1 MKTQTYKPIIRKTN
15 YLLTNTRNFMKK
27 LLLSAIAICGAL
39 SMNAQDVIFQDD
51 FEWLAP
57 WSAYVNDKGEHV
69 GNTIG
74 ENDPGVYCPYIHTP
88 KVDEVSGQQAL
99 EAKGYGIL
107 LAQNGKP
114 EGEAGQSC
122 YLQVNYL
129 KFGKSGYQSGLK
141 LPSMVCPEGKVVKL
155 SFDWTKQRQGSG
167 LYDPT
172 QLVVIVENGTE
183 VTQFPVPT
191 LDIED
196 GAVMSWTPTSVTLK
210 GVKVDA
216 STVIKVR
223 PEDKQWSVSGQHR
236 WFVDNFKAEAV
247 DEAGVEGIIADTE
260 NAAEVYYNLQ
270 GVEISNPAAGS
281 VVIVRKGNKA
291 YKQLVK

>member
-1 MKTQTYKPIIRKTN
+1 
-15 YLLTNTRNFMKK
+15 MKK
-27 LLLSAIAICGAL
+27 LLLSAIAICGAM
-39 SMNAQDVIFQDD
+39 SMNAQVIFEDD

-57 WSAYVNDKGEHV
+57 WSAYTNADGKAV

-74 ENDPGVYCPYIHTP
+74 DNNPDVYCPFIHTP
-88 KVDEVSGQQAL
+88 KVDEVTAEQAL
-99 EAKGYGIL
+99 EAKGYL
-107 LAQNGKP
+107 VLKAQNGKA

-191 LDIED
+191 LNIED

-210 GVKVDA
+210 DVKVDA

-223 PEDKQWSVSGQHR
+223 PEDAQWSVSGQHR

-260 NAAEVYYNLQ
+260 NAAPVYYNLQ
-270 GVEISNPAAGS
+270 GVEISNPAAGTI
-281 VVIVRKGNKA
+281 VIVRKGNKA

>member
-27 LLLSAIAICGAL
+27 LLLSAIAICGAM
-39 SMNAQDVIFQDD
+39 SMNAQVIFEDD

-57 WSAYVNDKGEHV
+57 WSAYTNDKGEHV

-88 KVDEVSGQQAL
+88 KVDGVSGQQAL

-129 KFGKSGYQSGLK
+129 KFGKSGFQSGLK

-196 GAVMSWTPTSVTLK
+196 GAVMSWTPTSVTLN

-223 PEDKQWSVSGQHR
+223 PEDAQWSVSGQHR

-270 GVEISNPAAGS
+270 GVEISNPAAGTI
-281 VVIVRKGNKA
+281 VIVRKGNKA

>member
-1 MKTQTYKPIIRKTN
+1 
-15 YLLTNTRNFMKK
+15 MKK
-27 LLLSAIAICGAL
+27 LLLSAIAICGAM
-39 SMNAQDVIFQDD
+39 SMNAQVIFEDD

-57 WSAYVNDKGEHV
+57 WSAYTNDKGEAV

-74 ENDPGVYCPYIHTP
+74 DNNPNVYCPYIHTP
-88 KVDEVSGQQAL
+88 KVDGVSGEQAL
-99 EAKGYGIL
+99 EAKGYL
-107 LAQNGKP
+107 VLKAQNGKT
-114 EGEAGQSC
+114 EDQAGQSC

-129 KFGKSGYQSGLK
+129 KFGKGGYQSGLK

-183 VTQFPVPT
+183 VTQFAVPK

-223 PEDKQWSVSGQHR
+223 PEDAQWSVSGQHR

-247 DEAGVEGIIADTE
+247 DDAGVEGIIADTE
-260 NAAEVYYNLQ
+260 NAAPVYYNLQ
-270 GVEISNPAAGS
+270 GVEISNPAAGTI
-281 VVIVRKGNKA
+281 VIVRKGNKA

>member
-1 MKTQTYKPIIRKTN
+1 
-15 YLLTNTRNFMKK
+15 MKK

-57 WSAYVNDKGEHV
+57 WSAYTNDKGEHV

-74 ENDPGVYCPYIHTP
+74 ENNPEVYCPYIHTP
-88 KVDEVSGQQAL
+88 KVDGVSGQQAL
-99 EAKGYGIL
+99 EAKGYAVL
-107 LAQNGKP
+107 LAQNGKT
-114 EGEAGQSC
+114 EDQAGKSC

-129 KFGKSGYQSGLK
+129 KFGKSGFQSGLK

-191 LDIED
+191 LNIED
-196 GAVMSWTPTSVTLK
+196 GAVMSWTPTSVTLN

-223 PEDKQWSVSGQHR
+223 PEDAQWSVSGQHR

-260 NAAEVYYNLQ
+260 NAAPVYYNLQ
-270 GVEISNPAAGS
+270 GVEISNPAAGTI
-281 VVIVRKGNKA
+281 VIVRKGNKA
-291 YKQLVK
+291 YKQLVE

>member
-1 MKTQTYKPIIRKTN
+1 
-15 YLLTNTRNFMKK
+15 MKK

-39 SMNAQDVIFQDD
+39 SMNAQDNVIFQDD

-57 WSAYVNDKGEHV
+57 WSAYVNGSGQPV
-69 GNTIG
+69 GNTVG
-74 ENDPGVYCPYIHTP
+74 DNNPDAYCPFIHTP
-88 KVDEVSGQQAL
+88 KVDEVSAQQAL
-99 EAKGYGIL
+99 EAKGYKVL
-107 LAQNGKP
+107 LAQNGKT
-114 EGEAGQSC
+114 EAEAGQSC

-141 LPSMVCPEGKVVKL
+141 LPSFVCPDGKVVKL

-183 VTQFPVPT
+183 VTQFPVPA

-196 GAVMSWTPTSVTLK
+196 GAVMSWTNTSVTLN

-216 STVIKVR
+216 NTVIKVR
-223 PEDKQWSVSGQHR
+223 PEDAQWSVSGQHR

-247 DEAGVEGIIADTE
+247 DDAGVEGIIADNE
-260 NAAEVYYNLQ
+260 NAAPVYYNLQ
-270 GVEISNPAAGS
+270 GVKISNPAAGTI
-281 VVIVRKGNKA
+281 VIVRKGNKA

>member
-129 KFGKSGYQSGLK
+129 KFGKSGFQSGLK

-196 GAVMSWTPTSVTLK
+196 GAVMSWTNTSVTLT

-216 STVIKVR
+216 NTVIKVR

-270 GVEISNPAAGS
+270 GVEISNPAAGTI
-281 VVIVRKGNKA
+281 VIVRKGNKA